1 MKLPLVVLLE
11 LSVAEQFTMVSPKGK
26 VSPELWEQPALTLPS
41 IASVAET
48 VKVTAAPAAEV
59 ASSMILE
66 GSESAGAIL
75 STTVMVKLPVTVL
88 LALSVAEQ
96 LTMVAPS
103 WKVEPEAGLQA
114 TLIVPSTSSV
124 ALAVYVTDAPAALV
138 ALAVISAGRLRV
150 GGPSCTVT
158 VKLPLAELPAASVP
172 EQFTVVVVFTG
183 KVAPEAGLQL
193 AVPGPLKPSVTV
205 TEKGT
210 TAPDGLVG
218 PVTMFAGRLRVGA
231 VLSIRM
237 VTDCVVESPALLVA
251 VQETTVLAVSVVK
264 IVGAQPEKMPDCASV
279 VVHDTVTLL
288 MYQPFEPDVPDM
300 FGVTT
305 GGVVSVIGDVL

>member
-75 STTVMVKLPVTVL
+75 STTVMVKLPVAVL

-96 LTMVAPS
+96 LTVLDPS
-103 WKVEPEAGLQA
+103 GKVEPEAGLQT

-172 EQFTVVVVFTG
+172 EQFTVVVPIG

-193 AVPGPLKPSVTV
+193 TVPGPLKPSVTV

-264 IVGAQPEKMPDCASV
+264 IVGAQPEKMPD
-279 VVHDTVTLL
+279 
-288 MYQPFEPDVPDM
+288 
-300 FGVTT
+300 
-305 GGVVSVIGDVL
+305 